1 MKEYKVYFRQRWVG
15 SVWAGNVR
23 EAILLARLDYLY
35 LALNG
40 GIFVHLRDS

>member
-1 MKEYKVYFRQRWVG
+1 MKEYKVYFRRRFVG

-40 GIFVHLRDS
+40 GIFVHLQGS